1 MSGFD
6 LATPWALLLLPLPF
20 LVALWRRG
28 GGTAAVGPRLSASMR
43 ERLGGEATARRPPSR
58 TALARWLAWA
68 LLVAALAGPRT
79 VAATPALPAT
89 GREIMFALDLSGS
102 MIAPD
107 MLDAGKPI
115 TRIDLLKKVGSE
127 LIRRLAG
134 NRVGVVIFA
143 ERALAA
149 APLSFDADGVARI
162 LTHQEIGLVGRSTA
176 IGDGLGLAVK
186 RLSEIKAPTR
196 VIVLLSDGSNNAGTM
211 DPTAVAKLAHSLG
224 IKIYTIGFGPNETLT
239 PDNDPD
245 AVDFIALQKL
255 AKVGDGEAFR
265 ARNGEEFAADA
276 RSLEKL
282 IAGETIAP
290 PAVLHRDFWPIPAT
304 AGMLVAFAMAA
315 SGRRL
320 RR

>member
-115 TRIDLLKKVGSE
+115 TRINLLKKVGSE
-127 LIRRLAG
+127 ADPPARRQ
-134 NRVGVVIFA
+134 
-143 ERALAA
+143 
-149 APLSFDADGVARI
+149 P
-162 LTHQEIGLVGRSTA
+162 GRRRRRCRPPA
-176 IGDGLGLAVK
+176 
-186 RLSEIKAPTR
+186 
-196 VIVLLSDGSNNAGTM
+196 
-211 DPTAVAKLAHSLG
+211 
-224 IKIYTIGFGPNETLT
+224 
-239 PDNDPD
+239 
-245 AVDFIALQKL
+245 
-255 AKVGDGEAFR
+255 
-265 ARNGEEFAADA
+265 A
-276 RSLEKL
+276 RSCSRS
-282 IAGETIAP
+282 ISPAP
-290 PAVLHRDFWPIPAT
+290 
-304 AGMLVAFAMAA
+304 
-315 SGRRL
+315 
-320 RR
+320 

>member
-6 LATPWALLLLPLPF
+6 LASPWALLLLPLPL
-20 LVALWRRG
+20 LVALWRRRG
-28 GGTAAVGPRLSASMR
+28 AGTATGPRLSAATR
-43 ERLGGEATARRPPSR
+43 ERLGGETSARRPPSR
-58 TALARWLAWA
+58 ATLARWGAWI
-68 LLVAALAGPRT
+68 LFVAALAGPRT

-115 TRIDLLKKVGSE
+115 TRIDLLKKVGAE
-127 LIRRLAG
+127 MIRRLAG

-162 LTHQEIGLVGRSTA
+162 LKQQEIGLVGRSTA

-186 RLSEIKAPTR
+186 RLSEIKAPTK

-211 DPTAVAKLAHSLG
+211 DPMGVAKLAHSLG

-239 PDNDPD
+239 PEDDPD
-245 AVDFIALQKL
+245 SVDFIALQKL
-255 AKVGDGEAFR
+255 AKEGDGQAFR

-276 RSLEKL
+276 RTLETL
-282 IAGETIAP
+282 IAGETTAP
-290 PAVLHRDFWPIPAT
+290 PAVLHHEFWPLPAA
-304 AGMLVAFAMAA
+304 AGLMVAFAMAA
-315 SGRRL
+315 VTRRP
-320 RR
+320 R

>member
-20 LVALWRRG
+20 LVAAWRRVG
-28 GGTAAVGPRLSASMR
+28 ADTATGPRLSASIR
-43 ERLGGEATARRPPSR
+43 ERLGGETTTRRPPSR
-58 TALARWLAWA
+58 SALPRWAAWV
-68 LLVAALAGPRT
+68 LFVAALAGPRT

-107 MLDAGKPI
+107 MLDDGKPI

-127 LIRRLAG
+127 LIHRLAG
-134 NRVGVVIFA
+134 NRVGIVIFA

-162 LTHQEIGLVGRSTA
+162 LKQQEIGLVGRSTA
-176 IGDGLGLAVK
+176 IGDGLGLSVK
-186 RLSEIKAPTR
+186 RLAEIKAPTR

-211 DPTAVAKLAHSLG
+211 DAIGVAKLAHQLG
-224 IKIYTIGFGPNETLT
+224 IRIYTIGFGPNETVT
-239 PDNDPD
+239 PADDPD
-245 AVDFIALQKL
+245 SVDFVALQKL
-255 AKVGDGEAFR
+255 AQIGDGRAFR

-276 RSLEKL
+276 HELETL
-282 IAGETIAP
+282 IAGETTAP
-290 PAVLHRDFWPIPAT
+290 PAVLHHDLWPLPAAT
-304 AGMLVAFAMAA
+304 GLLVAFAMAA
-315 SGRRL
+315 GGRRA
-320 RR
+320 R